1 MILLT
6 LLLPSEF
13 TPPVIED
20 PTQLEIMEIISGKTD
35 LPINLNSICE
45 MISLDEHICY

>member
-13 TPPVIED
+13 TPPVIEKL
-20 PTQLEIMEIISGKTD
+20 TQLEFTIEKTNSVV
-35 LPINLNSICE
+35 NLDGLCE
-45 MISLDEHICY
+45 MVSFDKYICY